1 MNCQTQ
7 EKTFFW
13 LIIICATSHLC
24 NRQFIVS
31 FFLRIAKTTFSLYW
45 YLMLFLL
52 RANKQ
57 DKSGIHPATDITST
71 ITSTNSPCNRRR
83 RTHSTQTK
91 PTPRSQMKLH
101 IHYTNFRTSHLMS
114 PYKECG
120 RVTCCQTHQCSRA
133 YAAAWQN
140 GQTCFV
146 VLAKTWPTIQRP
158 WVGICIRLFS
168 TRS

>member
-1 MNCQTQ
+1 MIAGDAFHNTITAVVCVN
-7 EKTFFW
+7 
-13 LIIICATSHLC
+13 INI
-24 NRQFIVS
+24 
-31 FFLRIAKTTFSLYW
+31 IAKTTFSFNW
-45 YLMLFLL
+45 YLISFLL

-57 DKSGIHPATDITST
+57 DKSDLHPATDIM
-71 ITSTNSPCNRRR
+71 STNSPCDRRR
-83 RTHSTQTK
+83 RTHSTQKK

-146 VLAKTWPTIQRP
+146 VFAKAWPTIERP
-158 WVGICIRLFS
+158 CVGICIHLIS